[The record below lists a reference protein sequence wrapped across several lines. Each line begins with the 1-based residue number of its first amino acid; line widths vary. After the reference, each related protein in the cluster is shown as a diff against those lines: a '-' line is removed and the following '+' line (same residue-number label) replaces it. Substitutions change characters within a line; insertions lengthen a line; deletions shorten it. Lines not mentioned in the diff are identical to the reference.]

1 MKQDILI
8 VPCHGQVEVLQ
19 DTNKIKV
26 VFCDIERNKK
36 LKGYTL
42 RGRDWQILSEC
53 VPSML
58 KDDWDWSSYI
68 TGKLDTDEDMTE
80 EQAHVLCYFLRKS
93 EVQYL
98 ILADDGSG
106 RYRFLLYSDA
116 KIHTDFCRY
125 PVIEI
130 TGMAPYASTI
140 FDGEVEIAGRAVDLA
155 DKCIEDGLWQTQ
167 GWEHNQK

>member
-26 VFCDIERNKK
+26 VFRDFDRNKK

-42 RGRDWQILSEC
+42 RGRDWKIVSEC
-53 VPSML
+53 VPGTG
-58 KDDWDWSSYI
+58 DGWDWPSCF
-68 TGKLDTDEDMTE
+68 TGELDTDEDMTE

-98 ILADDGSG
+98 IMADDGSG
-106 RYRFLLYSDA
+106 RYHVMVYSDA
-116 KIHTDFCRY
+116 RIYTHPYTSA
-125 PVIEI
+125 IEI
-130 TGMAPYASTI
+130 SGMAPYASTI

-155 DKCIEDGLWQTQ
+155 DQCIGYGLWQTQ
-167 GWEHNQK
+167 GWEHDL